1 MIVEF
6 SPLRNEQVRTWSLLS
21 NSKEGRRRMPQ
32 RSYLFLKK
40 EVAGR

>member
-6 SPLRNEQVRTWSLLS
+6 PPLCSEQVRTWSLLS
-21 NSKEGRRRMPQ
+21 NSEEGRQGMSQ

-40 EVAGR
+40 EVVGR

>member
-6 SPLRNEQVRTWSLLS
+6 PPLSSEQVRTWSLLS
-21 NSKEGRRRMPQ
+21 NSEEGRRRMPQ

-40 EVAGR
+40 EVVGR